1 MIGLRW
7 WSSSD
12 VAESTQDAFDDENP
26 EEWFFESP
34 DKYYVNTTFDNHIF
48 WWGLVFSEL
57 FWAFVMIIGVLSMSF
72 FWSIL
77 TIIGFS

>member
-7 WSSSD
+7 WTSSD
-12 VAESTQDAFDDENP
+12 FAESTKGDDEADQL

-48 WWGLVFSEL
+48 WWGLVVSE
-57 FWAFVMIIGVLSMSF
+57 
-72 FWSIL
+72 
-77 TIIGFS
+77 